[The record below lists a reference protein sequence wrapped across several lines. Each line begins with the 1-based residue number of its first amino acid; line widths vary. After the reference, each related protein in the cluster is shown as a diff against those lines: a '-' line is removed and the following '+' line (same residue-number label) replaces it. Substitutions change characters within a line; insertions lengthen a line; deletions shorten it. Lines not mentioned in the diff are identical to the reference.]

1 MKKFFREFKAFVT
14 RGNVIDMAVGV
25 IVGGAFTAIVTALTN
40 QIFKPLVNWALS
52 GADGGLEQAVTM
64 LKAVTD
70 ETGAIDMTKS
80 IYIDWGAFITAVL
93 NFFIIAFILFSI
105 VKAINAAKDVA
116 EETVKSKYCGYS
128 RDEYYDMRMSGMNKK
143 QIKAAAEERDRLAAE
158 AAEAAAAEAEAAANA
173 PAPET
178 QEDILRDIRELLKAA
193 SNDKNEK
200 EQ

>member
-1 MKKFFREFKAFVT
+1 MKKFFREFKAFIT

-52 GADGGLEQAVTM
+52 GTDGGLEQAVTM
-64 LKAVTD
+64 LKVVKD

-93 NFFIIAFILFSI
+93 NFFIIAFILFAI
-105 VKAINAAKDVA
+105 VKAINAARGVA
-116 EETVKSKYCGYS
+116 EEQVKAKYCGYS
-128 RDEYYDMRMSGMNKK
+128 RDEYYDMRFAGMSKK
-143 QIKAAAEERDRLAAE
+143 QIKAAAVERDRLAAE
-158 AAEAAAAEAEAAANA
+158 EAEKAAAEAEAAANA

-178 QEDILRDIRELLKAA
+178 QEDILRDIRELLKANA
-193 SNDKNEK
+193 EKNDKE
-200 EQ
+200 

>member
-1 MKKFFREFKAFVT
+1 MKKFFREFKAFIT

-64 LKAVTD
+64 LKVVKD

-93 NFFIIAFILFSI
+93 NFFIIAFILFAI
-105 VKAINAAKDVA
+105 VKAINAARGVA
-116 EETVKSKYCGYS
+116 EEQVKAKYCGYS
-128 RDEYYDMRMSGMNKK
+128 RDEYYDMRFAGMSKK
-143 QIKAAAEERDRLAAE
+143 QIKAAAVERDRLAAE
-158 AAEAAAAEAEAAANA
+158 EAEKAAAEAEAAANA

-178 QEDILRDIRELLKAA
+178 QEDILRDIRELLKANA
-193 SNDKNEK
+193 EKSDK
-200 EQ
+200 Q

>member
-1 MKKFFREFKAFVT
+1 MRKFFKEFKAFIT

-64 LKAVTD
+64 LKVVRD
-70 ETGAIDMTKS
+70 DTGAIDMTKS

-93 NFFIIAFILFSI
+93 NFFIIAFILFAI
-105 VKAINAAKDVA
+105 VKAINVARGVA
-116 EETVKSKYCGYS
+116 EESVKAKYCGYS
-128 RDEYYDMRMSGMNKK
+128 RDEYYEMRLSGMNKK
-143 QIKAAAEERDRLAAE
+143 QIKAAAVECDRLAAE
-158 AAEAAAAEAEAAANA
+158 KAAEEAEAAANA

-178 QEDILRDIRELLKAA
+178 QEDILRDIRELLKANA
-193 SNDKNEK
+193 CRDDAEIDKK
-200 EQ
+200 

>member
-1 MKKFFREFKAFVT
+1 MKKFFREFKAFIT

-64 LKAVTD
+64 LKVVKD

-93 NFFIIAFILFSI
+93 NFFIIAFILFAI
-105 VKAINAAKDVA
+105 VKAINAARGVA
-116 EETVKSKYCGYS
+116 EEQVKAKYCGYS
-128 RDEYYDMRMSGMNKK
+128 RDEYYDMRLAGMSKK
-143 QIKAAAEERDRLAAE
+143 QIKAAAAERDRLAAE
-158 AAEAAAAEAEAAANA
+158 EAEKAAAEAEAAANA

-178 QEDILRDIRELLKAA
+178 QEDILRDIRELLKANA
-193 SNDKNEK
+193 EKSDKE
-200 EQ
+200 

>member
-1 MKKFFREFKAFVT
+1 MKKFFREFKAFIT

-64 LKAVTD
+64 LKVVKD

-93 NFFIIAFILFSI
+93 NFFIIAFILFAI
-105 VKAINAAKDVA
+105 VKAINAARGVA
-116 EETVKSKYCGYS
+116 EEQVKAKYCGYS
-128 RDEYYDMRMSGMNKK
+128 RDEYYDMRFAGMSKK
-143 QIKAAAEERDRLAAE
+143 QIKAAAVERDRLAAE
-158 AAEAAAAEAEAAANA
+158 EAEKAAAEAEAAANA

-178 QEDILRDIRELLKAA
+178 QEDILRDIRELLKANA
-193 SNDKNEK
+193 EKSDKE
-200 EQ
+200 

>member
-1 MKKFFREFKAFVT
+1 MKKFFREFKAFIT

-52 GADGGLEQAVTM
+52 GTDGGLEQAVTM
-64 LKAVTD
+64 LKVVKD

-93 NFFIIAFILFSI
+93 NFFIIAFILFAI
-105 VKAINAAKDVA
+105 VKAINAARGVA
-116 EETVKSKYCGYS
+116 EEQVKAKYCGYS
-128 RDEYYDMRMSGMNKK
+128 RDEYYDMRLAGMSKK
-143 QIKAAAEERDRLAAE
+143 QIKAAAAERDRLAAE
-158 AAEAAAAEAEAAANA
+158 EAEKAAAEAEAAANA

-178 QEDILRDIRELLKAA
+178 QEDILRDIRELLKANA
-193 SNDKNEK
+193 EKNDKE
-200 EQ
+200 

>member
-1 MKKFFREFKAFVT
+1 MKKFFREFKAFIT

-64 LKAVTD
+64 LKVVKD

-93 NFFIIAFILFSI
+93 NFFIIAFILFAI
-105 VKAINAAKDVA
+105 VKAINAARGVA
-116 EETVKSKYCGYS
+116 EEQVKAKYCGYS
-128 RDEYYDMRMSGMNKK
+128 RDEYYDMRFAGMSKK
-143 QIKAAAEERDRLAAE
+143 QIKAAAAERDRLAAE
-158 AAEAAAAEAEAAANA
+158 EAEKAAAEAEAAANA

-178 QEDILRDIRELLKAA
+178 QEDILRDIRELLKANA
-193 SNDKNEK
+193 EKNDK
-200 EQ
+200 Q

>member
-1 MKKFFREFKAFVT
+1 MKKFFREFKAFIT

-64 LKAVTD
+64 LKVVKD

-93 NFFIIAFILFSI
+93 NFFIIAFILFAI
-105 VKAINAAKDVA
+105 VKTINAARGVA
-116 EETVKSKYCGYS
+116 EEQVKAKYCGYS
-128 RDEYYDMRMSGMNKK
+128 RDEYYDMRLAGMSKK
-143 QIKAAAEERDRLAAE
+143 QIKAAAVERDRLAAE
-158 AAEAAAAEAEAAANA
+158 EAEKAAAEAEAAANA

-178 QEDILRDIRELLKAA
+178 QEDILRDIRELLKANA
-193 SNDKNEK
+193 EKSDKE
-200 EQ
+200 

>member
-1 MKKFFREFKAFVT
+1 MKKFFREFKAFIT

-64 LKAVTD
+64 LKVVKD

-93 NFFIIAFILFSI
+93 NFFIIAFILFAI
-105 VKAINAAKDVA
+105 VKAINAARGVA
-116 EETVKSKYCGYS
+116 EEQVKARYCGYS
-128 RDEYYDMRMSGMNKK
+128 RDEYYDMRFAGMSKK
-143 QIKAAAEERDRLAAE
+143 QIKAAAVERDRLAAE
-158 AAEAAAAEAEAAANA
+158 EAEKAAAEAEAAANA

-178 QEDILRDIRELLKAA
+178 QEDILRDIRELLKANA
-193 SNDKNEK
+193 EKSDKE
-200 EQ
+200 

>member
-1 MKKFFREFKAFVT
+1 MKKFFLEFKAFIT

-64 LKAVTD
+64 LKVVKD

-93 NFFIIAFILFSI
+93 NFFIIAFILFVI
-105 VKAINAAKDVA
+105 VKAINAARGVA
-116 EETVKSKYCGYS
+116 EEQVKAKYCGYS
-128 RDEYYDMRMSGMNKK
+128 RDEYYDMRFAGMSKK
-143 QIKAAAEERDRLAAE
+143 QIKAAAVERDRLAAE
-158 AAEAAAAEAEAAANA
+158 EAEKAAAEAEAAANA

-178 QEDILRDIRELLKAA
+178 QEDILRDIRELLKANVEK
-193 SNDKNEK
+193 SDK
-200 EQ
+200 Q

>member
-1 MKKFFREFKAFVT
+1 MKKFFREFKAFIT

-52 GADGGLEQAVTM
+52 GADGGLEEAVTM
-64 LKAVTD
+64 LKVVKD

-93 NFFIIAFILFSI
+93 NFFIIAFILFVI
-105 VKAINAAKDVA
+105 VKAINAARGVA
-116 EETVKSKYCGYS
+116 EEQVKAKYCGYS
-128 RDEYYDMRMSGMNKK
+128 RDEYYDMRFAGMSKK
-143 QIKAAAEERDRLAAE
+143 QIKAAAVERDRLAAE
-158 AAEAAAAEAEAAANA
+158 EAEKAAAEAEAAANA

-178 QEDILRDIRELLKAA
+178 QEDILRDIRELLKANA
-193 SNDKNEK
+193 EKSDKE
-200 EQ
+200 

>member
-1 MKKFFREFKAFVT
+1 MKKFFREFKAFIT

-64 LKAVTD
+64 LKVVKD

-93 NFFIIAFILFSI
+93 NFFIIAFILFVI
-105 VKAINAAKDVA
+105 VKAINAARGVA
-116 EETVKSKYCGYS
+116 EEQVKVKYCGYS
-128 RDEYYDMRMSGMNKK
+128 RDEYYDMRLAGMSKK
-143 QIKAAAEERDRLAAE
+143 QIKAAAVERDRLAAE
-158 AAEAAAAEAEAAANA
+158 EAEKAAAEAEAAANA

-178 QEDILRDIRELLKAA
+178 QEDILRDIRELLKASA
-193 SNDKNEK
+193 EKSDK
-200 EQ
+200 Q

>member
-1 MKKFFREFKAFVT
+1 MKKFFREFKAFIT

-52 GADGGLEQAVTM
+52 GADGGLEEAVTM
-64 LKAVTD
+64 LKVVKD

-93 NFFIIAFILFSI
+93 NFFIIAFILFVI
-105 VKAINAAKDVA
+105 VKAINAARGVA
-116 EETVKSKYCGYS
+116 EEQVKAKYCGYS
-128 RDEYYDMRMSGMNKK
+128 RDEYYDMRLAGMSKK
-143 QIKAAAEERDRLAAE
+143 QIKAAAVERDRLAAE
-158 AAEAAAAEAEAAANA
+158 EAEKAAAEAEAAANA

-178 QEDILRDIRELLKAA
+178 QEDILRDIRELLKANA
-193 SNDKNEK
+193 EKSDK
-200 EQ
+200 Q

>member
-1 MKKFFREFKAFVT
+1 MKKFFREFKAFIT

-64 LKAVTD
+64 LKVVKD

-93 NFFIIAFILFSI
+93 NFFIIAFILFAI
-105 VKAINAAKDVA
+105 VKAINAARGVA
-116 EETVKSKYCGYS
+116 EEQVKAKYCGYS
-128 RDEYYDMRMSGMNKK
+128 RDEYYDMRFAGMSKK
-143 QIKAAAEERDRLAAE
+143 QIKAAAVERDRLAAE
-158 AAEAAAAEAEAAANA
+158 EAEKAAAEAEAAANA
-173 PAPET
+173 PASET
-178 QEDILRDIRELLKAA
+178 QEDILRDIRELLKANA
-193 SNDKNEK
+193 EKSDKE
-200 EQ
+200 

>member
-1 MKKFFREFKAFVT
+1 MKKFFREFKAFIT

-64 LKAVTD
+64 LKVVKD
-70 ETGAIDMTKS
+70 EMGAIDMTKS

-93 NFFIIAFILFSI
+93 NFFIIAFILFAI
-105 VKAINAAKDVA
+105 VKTINAARGVA
-116 EETVKSKYCGYS
+116 EEQVKAKYCGYS
-128 RDEYYDMRMSGMNKK
+128 RDEYYDMRFAGMSKK
-143 QIKAAAEERDRLAAE
+143 QIKAAAVERDRLAAE
-158 AAEAAAAEAEAAANA
+158 EAEKAAAEAEAAANA

-178 QEDILRDIRELLKAA
+178 QEDILRDIRELLKANA
-193 SNDKNEK
+193 EKNDKE
-200 EQ
+200 

>member
-1 MKKFFREFKAFVT
+1 MKKFFREFKAFIT

-64 LKAVTD
+64 LKVVKD

-93 NFFIIAFILFSI
+93 NFFIIAFILFVI
-105 VKAINAAKDVA
+105 VKAINAARGVA
-116 EETVKSKYCGYS
+116 EEQVKAKYCGYS
-128 RDEYYDMRMSGMNKK
+128 RDEYYDMRFAGMSKK
-143 QIKAAAEERDRLAAE
+143 QIKAAAVERDRLAAE
-158 AAEAAAAEAEAAANA
+158 EAEKAAAEAEAAANA

-178 QEDILRDIRELLKAA
+178 QEDILRDIRELLKANA
-193 SNDKNEK
+193 EKSDK
-200 EQ
+200 Q